1 MFLKIYFKLIL
12 FSFYFKESKIE
23 RDANNIF
30 QDNRLLSF
38 WLGNRLYCCS
48 WVVLEGDSQVLM
60 TRLIN
65 DSEVLLTSRLL
76 IADVRRYSSFFN
88 ELCYSRRLLIANVR
102 RYSSVF
108 NELCYSRIKREC
120 NKVTHNLGKYILHI
134 SNYIVWIENDLSH
147 FIL

>member
-12 FSFYFKESKIE
+12 FSFYFKESKKE

-88 ELCYSRRLLIANVR
+88 ELCYSRT
-102 RYSSVF
+102 
-108 NELCYSRIKREC
+108 KREC
-120 NKVTHNLGKYILHI
+120 NKVVHNLGKYILHI
-134 SNYIVWIENDLSH
+134 SNYIVWIENDLSQ